1 MSDFKL
7 LMVYSKTEKNKKG
20 WIVNT
25 KNCEEKYFYN
35 YITCLSTSAIAKM
48 PKKLLALLFTPHKE
62 HQETKTEWRDD
73 DMRRKLDFDEYMALG
88 NRLKYFGFKYNKKT
102 DKLITV

>member
-7 LMVYSKTEKNKKG
+7 LMVYSEGKNNEKG
-20 WIVNT
+20 WIVNA

-35 YITCLSTSAIAKM
+35 YVTCLTTGAITRM
-48 PKKLLALLFTPHKE
+48 PKKLLTALFTPHKE
-62 HQETKTEWRDD
+62 HQETKTEWRYDD
-73 DMRRKLDFDEYMALG
+73 KRRKLDFDEYMALEFA
-88 NRLKYFGFKYNKKT
+88 LKKQGFIYNKKT